1 MNPKEVSKMKLNNHR
16 NIDILDSTLRD
27 GAQGEGISFSVNDK
41 LNIVKALDDFG
52 IDFIEA
58 GNPGSN
64 PKDLDFF
71 KQAANLQLKNA
82 LLCAFGSTCRSSV
95 KPCDDSNIQS
105 ILAAN
110 VPVAVIFGK
119 SWDMHVEEILK
130 TSKAENLN
138 MVRESIKYLKSKG
151 LSVFFDAEHFFDGYA
166 SDKGYAFE
174 VLKAAALGGA
184 DALALCDTNG
194 GALPSDVEEIT
205 KKAVEMFPDKQI
217 AIHCHND
224 TGCAVANSIMAV
236 RAGASQVQGTF
247 IGVGERCG
255 NADLSIIIPNLRLK
269 CGLECNGELPK
280 LFETS
285 RQIAEISNVS
295 IENNKPYVGSS
306 AFSHKGGMH
315 IDAVLKLQKSF
326 EHIEPESVGNV
337 RKFLISEVS
346 GGSAVLTKIKQF
358 APNLTKSSPITAKVL
373 EKLKELEHYGYH
385 FEAADASFELLV
397 KRIIGTYEPHYR
409 IVFYRTMGEFPILEG
424 GMPASATVKVE
435 VGGKE
440 EITAATGNGPV
451 NALDLA
457 LRKALTVFYPSIAD
471 IKLSDYKVRVLE
483 QNSTTDARV
492 RVLIESTDSRRTW
505 TTIGVSNDI
514 LEASLIALSDAIEYK
529 LSHL

>member
-1 MNPKEVSKMKLNNHR
+1 M
-16 NIDILDSTLRD
+16 
-27 GAQGEGISFSVNDK
+27 
-41 LNIVKALDDFG
+41 
-52 IDFIEA
+52 
-58 GNPGSN
+58 
-64 PKDLDFF
+64 
-71 KQAANLQLKNA
+71 
-82 LLCAFGSTCRSSV
+82 
-95 KPCDDSNIQS
+95 
-105 ILAAN
+105 
-110 VPVAVIFGK
+110 
-119 SWDMHVEEILK
+119 
-130 TSKAENLN
+130 
-138 MVRESIKYLKSKG
+138 
-151 LSVFFDAEHFFDGYA
+151 
-166 SDKGYAFE
+166 
-174 VLKAAALGGA
+174 
-184 DALALCDTNG
+184 
-194 GALPSDVEEIT
+194 
-205 KKAVEMFPDKQI
+205 
-217 AIHCHND
+217 
-224 TGCAVANSIMAV
+224 
-236 RAGASQVQGTF
+236 
-247 IGVGERCG
+247 
-255 NADLSIIIPNLRLK
+255 
-269 CGLECNGELPK
+269 ECNGELPK